1 MEPIFILYKELLNKT
16 LEMNS
21 LQIAEEILKAKDHL
35 FESKIV
41 YRKKIELYQEIQEIH
56 VEIDSFFSKENIPLP
71 SINFKY

>member
-35 FESKIV
+35 FESSN
-41 YRKKIELYQEIQEIH
+41 IQ
-56 VEIDSFFSKENIPLP
+56 
-71 SINFKY
+71 SIYLFQS